1 MTSDAA
7 PIALNSIFFTKSCVV
22 SIRDHA
28 PAQGQSGLTNKL
40 DVHRVPN
47 PDGGRMYEAIFRA
60 EMNPNMEKSSPYSID
75 MECVGV
81 FSITDD
87 SMSEEDALRG
97 VNVTANGVLYGA
109 IREAVA
115 NLTGRQPYGQLLLGL
130 SHLRTQA
137 PPRPTSV
144 L

>member
-1 MTSDAA
+1 
-7 PIALNSIFFTKSCVV
+7 
-22 SIRDHA
+22 
-28 PAQGQSGLTNKL
+28 
-40 DVHRVPN
+40 
-47 PDGGRMYEAIFRA
+47 MYEAIFRA